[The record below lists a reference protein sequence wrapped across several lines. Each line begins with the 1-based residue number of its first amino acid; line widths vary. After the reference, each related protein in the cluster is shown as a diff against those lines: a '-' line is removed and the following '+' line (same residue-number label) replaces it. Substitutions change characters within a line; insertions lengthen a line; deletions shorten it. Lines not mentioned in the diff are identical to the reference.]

1 MKKKIIISL
10 TLIVIIA
17 AAFIGRKFFGPAVST
32 PEGEFFYIKTGATYA
47 DVKNDLI
54 NKRFLPT
61 DKWFDLAS
69 KILKYKKIKPGRYKL
84 TKGMNLYDLIRKL
97 KIGNQAP
104 VNLVITKLRTK
115 EDLARRLSNYFEFDS
130 LQAINYLNNGDSL
143 KKIGLDTNTLLTAI
157 LPNTYTFYWTTTP
170 EKVFR
175 RLYNES
181 EKFWTPARKQKADSL
196 GFSPIQVY
204 ILASIVDEET
214 NIKDDK
220 YKISSVYLNRY
231 NKGMKLESCPT
242 IKFAMKNFTL
252 TRILNK
258 YLQTVSPYNTYQN
271 AGLPPGPICT
281 PQPETIDLVLNTPQ
295 TNYLYFAAASDMKGG
310 TIFTSD
316 YKEHLKN
323 AKAYQKEFDKRDSM
337 KK

>member
-17 AAFIGRKFFGPAVST
+17 AAFFGWKFFGPAVST
-32 PEGEFFYIKTGATYA
+32 PEGEFFYIKTGATYS
-47 DVKNDLI
+47 DVKKDLI
-54 NKRFLPT
+54 NKRFLHNA
-61 DKWFDLAS
+61 KWFDLAS
-69 KILKYKKIKPGRYKL
+69 KIFKYKKIKPGRYKL
-84 TKGMNLYDLIRKL
+84 TKGMNLYDLVRKL
-97 KIGNQAP
+97 KTGNQTP

-130 LQAINYLNNGDSL
+130 LLAINYLNNGDSL
-143 KKIGLDTNTLLTAI
+143 KKFGLDSNTLLTAI
-157 LPNTYTFYWTTTP
+157 LPNTYTFYWNTTP

-196 GFSPIQVY
+196 GYSPIQVY

-258 YLQTVSPYNTYQN
+258 YLQIVSPYNTYQN